1 MKTYWLDTNV
11 ILRYLLADH
20 RQHGLR
26 ARSLFKEAQQGRC
39 ILKIAPFI
47 VAELVYVLESKSYSS
62 AEIFEGLKALDGLRG
77 VEFTSRRETF
87 EALLE
92 YRDKDVDFAD
102 ALLMAFARSAGEAVV
117 TFNKHHFKR
126 LAGEWT
132 EPR

>member
-1 MKTYWLDTNV
+1 VKVYWLDTNV

-26 ARSLFKEAQQGRC
+26 ARSLLKEAQQERC
-39 ILKIAPFI
+39 ALKVAPFI
-47 VAELVYVLESKSYSS
+47 VAELVYVLESKSYSRT
-62 AEIFEGLKALDGLRG
+62 EIFEGLKVLDGLRG
-77 VEFTSRRETF
+77 IEFTSGREVF

-92 YRDKDVDFAD
+92 YRDKGGDF
-102 ALLMAFARSAGEAVV
+102 GEAVV
-117 TFNKHHFKR
+117 TFNGRHFKR